1 MQENRSFNNI
11 FAGFPGAQ
19 TALSGPCRPKG
30 QAAKWCP
37 ADHMI
42 ALHSV
47 HLRTG
52 TPDFG
57 IDIDHSHSGFQI
69 ECNLNASNVCAMDG
83 FNLIRYGESGQ
94 SGFAKTYAYAYVDR
108 KETAPYW
115 RLAQQYTLADKMFLT
130 DTASSFIAHQLILSG
145 TVRINDHE
153 SLTDQ
158 PFTTPWG
165 CDAPAGLTTPF
176 LLRDG
181 RVIIPPS
188 KISFPCFT
196 QYRTIAD
203 LLDAKSV
210 SYEFYVMQGLDAKA
224 PNYDF
229 SGAAWNGFDAIK
241 KFRYSSDWKNHVSV
255 PNTNIFK
262 DLKGGTLPAVSWVI
276 PTLFDSDHPASGC
289 NGGRAG

>member
-1 MQENRSFNNI
+1 LLTAAFAGCNATGVVSPPQPAPQHSIQHIIIMMQENRSFNNI

-94 SGFAKTYAYAYVDR
+94 SGFAKT
-108 KETAPYW
+108 
-115 RLAQQYTLADKMFLT
+115 
-130 DTASSFIAHQLILSG
+130 
-145 TVRINDHE
+145 
-153 SLTDQ
+153 
-158 PFTTPWG
+158 
-165 CDAPAGLTTPF
+165 
-176 LLRDG
+176 
-181 RVIIPPS
+181 
-188 KISFPCFT
+188 
-196 QYRTIAD
+196 
-203 LLDAKSV
+203 
-210 SYEFYVMQGLDAKA
+210 
-224 PNYDF
+224 
-229 SGAAWNGFDAIK
+229 
-241 KFRYSSDWKNHVSV
+241 
-255 PNTNIFK
+255 
-262 DLKGGTLPAVSWVI
+262 
-276 PTLFDSDHPASGC
+276 
-289 NGGRAG
+289 